1 MKIQLFEEIGSGAPY
16 VAPIL
21 VARLQSL
28 HDDPAASNAL
38 TSLGVTVQIR
48 TIVGSLIG
56 VPPDGAELVMQ
67 AQSGA
72 AAFFPVFHGTLRVL
86 PVDSFSSKLVLS
98 GTYRVPLGALG
109 AVADR
114 TLLAGTA
121 KRSLQVF
128 LGEARDEIAAAVLH
142 EATSH

>member
-21 VARLQSL
+21 VARLTSL
-28 HDDPAASNAL
+28 HDDPAGSYAL
-38 TSLGVTVQIR
+38 ASLGVSVRIK
-48 TIVGSLIG
+48 IVVGALVGS
-56 VPPDGAELVMQ
+56 PPDGAEIVMQ

-72 AAFFPVFHGTLRVL
+72 AAFFPVFHGSLRVT
-86 PVDSFSSKLVLS
+86 PIDSFKSKLVLT
-98 GTYRVPLGALG
+98 GTYRVPMGALG
-109 AVADR
+109 EVADR

-121 KRSLQVF
+121 KRSLQAF
-128 LGEARDEIAAAVLH
+128 LAEARDDIASAVLH

>member
-1 MKIQLFEEIGSGAPY
+1 MKIQLFEAIGSGAPY

-21 VARLQSL
+21 VARLKTL
-28 HDDPAASNAL
+28 HRDPTGSHAL
-38 TSLGVTVQIR
+38 TSLGVTVQIE
-48 TIVGSLIG
+48 IVVGSLVG
-56 VPPDGAELVMQ
+56 DPPDGAELVMQ

-72 AAFFPVFHGTLRVL
+72 AAFLPVFHGTLRVL
-86 PVDSFSSKLVLS
+86 PVDSFSSKLVLA

-109 AVADR
+109 EAADR

-121 KRSLQVF
+121 KRSLQTF
-128 LGEARDEIAAAVLH
+128 LSEARDEIAAAVLH

>member
-1 MKIQLFEEIGSGAPY
+1 MKIQLFEDIGSGAPF

-21 VARLQSL
+21 VARLIAL
-28 HDDPAASNAL
+28 HDDPSGSKAL
-38 TSLGVTVQIR
+38 SSLGITVNIKLVVGS
-48 TIVGSLIG
+48 IVG
-56 VPPDGAELVMQ
+56 VPADGGDLVMQ

-72 AAFFPVFHGTLRVL
+72 AAFFPVFHGTLRVV
-86 PVDSFSSKLVLS
+86 PVDSFSSKLVLA

-109 AVADR
+109 EVADR

-121 KRSLQVF
+121 KRSLQTF
-128 LGEARDEIAAAVLH
+128 LAETRDDIAAAVLR